1 MTYYRL
7 ERQCRLNKQHQR
19 TNKRQHYNTKNCSAG
34 EQQSHTKGTHM
45 NDTISIT
52 EAAKRFSVSQETVK
66 RWLRKEKLEGYK
78 DEGKWYVKTNNDNFE
93 QQLTHRCVSDEHH
106 NEQEKEKKDEIK
118 KLFDLLEGKDMQ
130 ITSLTN
136 QNESLSQQ
144 LDRLSQL
151 LLISHKSIQDL
162 TSQNQLLI
170 ETSQQKKPS
179 LWQRLIG
186 QKI

>member
-1 MTYYRL
+1 MIKTDL
-7 ERQCRLNKQHQR
+7 EIVIPI
-19 TNKRQHYNTKNCSAG
+19 YNEG
-34 EQQSHTKGTHM
+34 E
-45 NDTISIT
+45 N
-52 EAAKRFSVSQETVK
+52 VVK
-66 RWLRKEKLEGYK
+66 LLKLFESL
-78 DEGKWYVKTNNDNFE
+78 VKTKFRVLLCYDSDDDNIF
-93 QQLTHRCVSDEHH
+93 
-106 NEQEKEKKDEIK
+106 NYKDEIK

-130 ITSLTN
+130 ITSLTH

-170 ETSQQKKPS
+170 ETTQQKKPS
-179 LWQRLIG
+179 FWQRLIG